1 MNIFS
6 SQLFLNKTSY
16 GIWEKVTTF
25 SNSGY
30 YFKNLEYN
38 SNYNGY
44 FLYST
49 DCKLA
54 YSADLINWEVST
66 GCFIYDETNEVYYKI
81 TSTTDDDTVYIYIS
95 KMLSWGNFDESILL
109 ESFNKST
116 SAYFSIQPASKL
128 GDYTLFPYYNYIR
141 TGSGTSA
148 TYDCYQK
155 ICYTKDFTTW
165 NIKTYL
171 SESGVSTG
179 HYQQTSLGSSGEKFI
194 LFSATENGFCPMIFT
209 SPTSYET
216 KSALWTAGNMTAA
229 CGFYLNGIWYYC
241 SSYKAKYKTQDGT
254 NYTTLSNSY
263 INPFMLY
270 YNEKY
275 ITSAADTTLLCIY
288 DSDFSSETYVSA
300 PTEVKNILGILNN
313 KIYIMDTDGLIFSCL
328 LYKTPSPR
336 DRG

>member
-25 SNSGY
+25 SNPWY
-30 YFKNLEYN
+30 YFKNLQYN

-44 FLYST
+44 FLYSV

-54 YSADLINWEVST
+54 YSADLINWSIDT
-66 GCFIYDETNEVYYKI
+66 GTFIYDETNETYYKI
-81 TSTTDDDTVYIYIS
+81 TTTSDNNVRYVYVS
-95 KMLSWGNFDESILL
+95 KMLSFGTFDESILIDSL
-109 ESFNKST
+109 SYTTFSST
-116 SAYFSIQPASKL
+116 GFQPSSKL
-128 GDYTLFPYYNYIR
+128 GNYTLFPYYIYAQSGN
-141 TGSGTSA
+141 GTSA
-148 TYDCYQK
+148 TYNCYQK
-155 ICYTKDFTTW
+155 ICYTQDFENW

-171 SESGVSTG
+171 SESGVSTA
-179 HYQQTSLGSSGEKFI
+179 HSQQTSLGSSGEKFI
-194 LFSATENGFCPMIFT
+194 LFSATGNGFCPMIFT
-209 SPTSYET
+209 SPTSYTT

-241 SSYKAKYKTQDGT
+241 DYYTKATYKTEDGT
-254 NYTTLSNSY
+254 NYTTLSNSC

-270 YNEKY
+270 YNQKY
-275 ITSAADTTLLCIY
+275 IASAVNTASLCIY

-313 KIYIMDTDGLIFSCL
+313 KIYIMDTDGLIFRTDL
-328 LYKTPSPR
+328 ENIIN
-336 DRG
+336 